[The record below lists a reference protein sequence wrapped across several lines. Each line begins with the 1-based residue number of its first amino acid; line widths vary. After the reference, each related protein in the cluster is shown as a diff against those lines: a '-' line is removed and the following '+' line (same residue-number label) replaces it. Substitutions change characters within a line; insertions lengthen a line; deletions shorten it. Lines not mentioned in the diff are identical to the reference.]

1 MHSELSDSGRMLRR
15 LALLT
20 AVLAVLEIVT
30 RFTLKSY
37 SMELEHLVVLNA
49 LTQKAPD
56 DYPKQR
62 IFNHFSGCLEEVN
75 ANGSHELYMRQLM
88 RISHRLEKVQYL
100 DASEVEHLLAELAC
114 N

>member
-1 MHSELSDSGRMLRR
+1 MLRR

-20 AVLAVLEIVT
+20 AVLVVLAIVT

-37 SMELEHLVVLNA
+37 SLELVHIVVLNA
-49 LTQKAPD
+49 LTQKAPE

-62 IFNHFSGCLEEVN
+62 ILKRFSGCLEEVR
-75 ANGSHELYMRQLM
+75 ASGSQEPYLQQLM
-88 RISHRLEKVQYL
+88 TISHHLEKVQYL
-100 DASEVEHLLAELAC
+100 DASEVEHLLSELPC

>member
-15 LALLT
+15 LALLM
-20 AVLAVLEIVT
+20 AVLALLAIVT

-37 SMELEHLVVLNA
+37 SLELVHIVVLNA

-62 IFNHFSGCLEEVN
+62 ILNRFSGCLEEVKTS
-75 ANGSHELYMRQLM
+75 GSQEPYMQQLM
-88 RISHRLEKVQYL
+88 RISHHLEKVQYL
-100 DASEVEHLLAELAC
+100 EASEVEHLLAELAC